1 MSTFRSDLSLTPLA
15 LVLALAL
22 GILAGCS
29 DDATSPSGGGD
40 DGPPD
45 PYEGR
50 DEIVFRVFVE
60 DAAGQESLRW
70 VGDPDGPTDS
80 SPETTERPYVPFGR
94 AFRVEWDVD
103 AAGAPVTGTRIR
115 IYRDDSEN
123 YYLPFAGFDGVE
135 YDDTRSFRF
144 ANQIAEAGI
153 DPENC
158 GTGPFCYGDLRF
170 GSGRFFFEVESIN
183 QNGRVID
190 IQQTLRIEVNYP
202 PRADVPILPPVPDAD
217 AANPSWSVEL
227 GDGGLL
233 EGALAAGDTIPS
245 GSTVR
250 VLVRGAD
257 RFDGVVDPDSL
268 CCDVRLDDEVPELR
282 FQGRTS
288 LTVRT
293 FDGLVSTLP
302 TRYSAATPDSVLE
315 VYVGPGDYELE
326 LRTTDEHG
334 RRSEIESLDFVA
346 GFPPQAPRMDP
357 AEGREILLLPPDQAP
372 PMVDGAPAYAVLAD
386 QPLFFQP
393 ERGRWSRFEDETI
406 EYVPVSG
413 ALYRIPLRFFSDPHP
428 RAAGVSTG
436 LPNGISDVARS
447 FAYELVTEFDP
458 DNRLEQ
464 GPTDRIDAF
473 ISTSTPGV
481 LALDDVES
489 VDFDGLEIFVP
500 DRFFDAPGLFDE
512 SLRAPDDPPVVEL
525 FEQMAARMRLDL
537 GVSTLRVWAMTTNVF
552 TTLDQGPPEP
562 SGAIEDPTLGIRV
575 SNMAN
580 QGRVSPL
587 AEQTFTVRIQLETG
601 GETVEWPPPSD
612 SQAVA
617 LKPER
622 D

>member
-1 MSTFRSDLSLTPLA
+1 
-15 LVLALAL
+15 
-22 GILAGCS
+22 
-29 DDATSPSGGGD
+29 
-40 DGPPD
+40 
-45 PYEGR
+45 
-50 DEIVFRVFVE
+50 
-60 DAAGQESLRW
+60 
-70 VGDPDGPTDS
+70 
-80 SPETTERPYVPFGR
+80 
-94 AFRVEWDVD
+94 
-103 AAGAPVTGTRIR
+103 
-115 IYRDDSEN
+115 
-123 YYLPFAGFDGVE
+123 
-135 YDDTRSFRF
+135 
-144 ANQIAEAGI
+144 
-153 DPENC
+153 
-158 GTGPFCYGDLRF
+158 
-170 GSGRFFFEVESIN
+170 
-183 QNGRVID
+183 
-190 IQQTLRIEVNYP
+190 
-202 PRADVPILPPVPDAD
+202 
-217 AANPSWSVEL
+217 
-227 GDGGLL
+227 
-233 EGALAAGDTIPS
+233 
-245 GSTVR
+245 
-250 VLVRGAD
+250 
-257 RFDGVVDPDSL
+257 
-268 CCDVRLDDEVPELR
+268 
-282 FQGRTS
+282 
-288 LTVRT
+288 
-293 FDGLVSTLP
+293 
-302 TRYSAATPDSVLE
+302 
-315 VYVGPGDYELE
+315 
-326 LRTTDEHG
+326 
-334 RRSEIESLDFVA
+334 
-346 GFPPQAPRMDP
+346 
-357 AEGREILLLPPDQAP
+357 
-372 PMVDGAPAYAVLAD
+372 VLAD